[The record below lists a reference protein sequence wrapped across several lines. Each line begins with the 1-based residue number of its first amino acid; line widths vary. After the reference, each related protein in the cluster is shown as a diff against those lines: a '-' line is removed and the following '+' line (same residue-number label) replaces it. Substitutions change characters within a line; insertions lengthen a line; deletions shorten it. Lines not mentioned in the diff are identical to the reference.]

1 MGYYGQIFVD
11 FNYIFSINTLAN
23 MYAKTLKLVLIGLL
37 LALKPMSIA
46 QAQPQPD
53 ARIESAAQLLQQID
67 SIRHHFLH
75 FLGLQYGIPAM
86 AHADSNAAVR
96 IPDGLFLMSDDA
108 YNSFWTTTPF
118 VEVDLDGS
126 GRKHRLQTHVAE
138 QLKLAIADLKAAGI
152 PFKIRGADG
161 VFRSYADAR
170 EIWLARIKRE
180 LDHHRGQRPT
190 TDTLDHS
197 LLRTIEQLGAEGR
210 YIDQAALIYWQET
223 HLPKPM
229 MFGKLHQG
237 PLYASCAAPG
247 TSHHTLG
254 IAIDL
259 DIATLRHTKSLQI
272 MAKHGFFRCIVSDFA
287 HFAYLGAQFG
297 QAETLKQQNLRW
309 IKHADGARYLKYD
322 GEKL

>member
-1 MGYYGQIFVD
+1 M
-11 FNYIFSINTLAN
+11 SAN
-23 MYAKTLKLVLIGLL
+23 RLKLMLIGLMVVFQTL
-37 LALKPMSIA
+37 SAP
-46 QAQPQPD
+46 AQPQPD

-67 SIRHHFLH
+67 SIRYHFMH

-96 IPDGLFLMSDDA
+96 IPEGLFLMSDDA
-108 YNSFWTTTPF
+108 YNAFWANTPF

-138 QLKLAIADLKAAGI
+138 QLKRAIADLKAAGI

-161 VFRSYADAR
+161 VFRSYKDAQQ
-170 EIWLARIKRE
+170 IWLSRLQRE
-180 LDHHRGQRPT
+180 LSYHRKQRPAS
-190 TDTLDHS
+190 DTAAHR
-197 LLRTIEQLGAEGR
+197 LLQTIEELGRQGR

-223 HLPKPM
+223 HLSKPM

-287 HFAYLGAQFG
+287 HFAYLGARFG
-297 QAETLKQQNLRW
+297 EPQTLQHHNLRW
-309 IKHADGARYLKYD
+309 VKHADGAMYLKYD
-322 GEKL
+322 GE